1 MTADPI
7 GVGMTAGGGGDCGG
21 VGSGAGTGIGAG
33 LGGVT
38 SPIREIA
45 VRATIE
51 DADRMAAGAAL
62 TDQHSAVEGRPEQ
75 FIMLGRAWT
84 LLPGVFAPVHTAST
98 ELFSTWLPYPVGGS
112 FLEIGSGAGVTAV
125 TAALAGCAHVTALDI
140 SRAAVANTEANARR
154 HGVAD
159 RVRVLKSNLFDALDG
174 DQRYDVIYWNSNVID
189 APPEFEY
196 LDELQWAFF
205 DRDYVTHD
213 RFLSQGPKLLT
224 PGGRMFLGFNTLGNK
239 ERLRVMVDSL
249 GLELAT
255 FRRHFGAVGGF
266 GVELSLLEVLEG

>member
-1 MTADPI
+1 VSSAV
-7 GVGMTAGGGGDCGG
+7 GVGVGG
-21 VGSGAGTGIGAG
+21 VPGPMREV
-33 LGGVT
+33 GVH
-38 SPIREIA
+38 
-45 VRATIE
+45 ATIE
-51 DADRMAAGAAL
+51 FADRMATGAAL

-75 FIMLGRAWT
+75 FAMLGRTWT

-98 ELFSTWLPYPVGGS
+98 ELFSSWLPFPVGGA

-159 RVRVLKSNLFDALDG
+159 RVRVLRSNLFDALDTG
-174 DQRYDVIYWNSNVID
+174 DRYDVIYWNSNVID

-205 DRDYVTHD
+205 DRDYATHS
-213 RFLSQGPKLLT
+213 RFLSQGPKLLA

-239 ERLRVMVDSL
+239 ERLRVMADRL

-255 FRRHFGAVGGF
+255 FRRRSGTVGGI
-266 GVELSLLEVLEG
+266 GVELSLLEVLVG